1 MFAVLISEQA
11 VPTLSIKPIQRLKMG
26 EARQMNR
33 RNLAVGAS
41 LITLSAA
48 ATLTVF
54 VSANTVLQTINPFAA
69 LAAVTVAIIGIVW
82 FKKTSN

>member
-1 MFAVLISEQA
+1 
-11 VPTLSIKPIQRLKMG
+11 
-26 EARQMNR
+26 MNR

-41 LITLSAA
+41 LIMLSAA

-54 VSANTVLQTINPFAA
+54 ESANTVLQSINPIAA
-69 LAAVTVAIIGIVW
+69 FAAVTVAIIGIVW

>member
-1 MFAVLISEQA
+1 
-11 VPTLSIKPIQRLKMG
+11 
-26 EARQMNR
+26 MNR
-33 RNLAVGAS
+33 RNFAVGAS

-48 ATLTVF
+48 ATLTV
-54 VSANTVLQTINPFAA
+54 VTSANAVLQSINPTAA